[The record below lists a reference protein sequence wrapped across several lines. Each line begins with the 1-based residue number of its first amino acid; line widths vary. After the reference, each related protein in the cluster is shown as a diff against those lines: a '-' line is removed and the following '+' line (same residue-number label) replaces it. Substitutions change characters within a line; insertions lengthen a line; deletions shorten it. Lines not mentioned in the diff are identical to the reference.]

1 YDPETG
7 RYLEPNDD
15 TGTESP
21 YQSSGFAPEPGGFR
35 PEQQLGTTPFSTR
48 AGKFLVDVNPFIN
61 YIKRYRALKGEGG
74 LSGLASGVTS
84 ASLAVGGLLGTDKAI
99 EATTNY
105 NTLEHG
111 VEFTAGGKAWAYG
124 ELAVALAIPVVGG
137 KVARFVK

>member
-1 YDPETG
+1 SFDANAWYDPETG

-61 YIKRYRALKGEGG
+61 YIKRYRALKGAGG
-74 LSGLASGVTS
+74 LSGRRGCLAAGRGPRGRS
-84 ASLAVGGLLGTDKAI
+84 TDA
-99 EATTNY
+99 A
-105 NTLEHG
+105 
-111 VEFTAGGKAWAYG
+111 
-124 ELAVALAIPVVGG
+124 
-137 KVARFVK
+137 